1 MFPRLSRAR
10 SGALA
15 LAAAGPLFVLY
26 PTVRP
31 WHDESTLAGA
41 MKSMSSDA
49 WVSAHLFAMLGLI
62 LVPLGLLGVH
72 RLLEPTKGDALG
84 WAAAATAWVGAGL
97 TLPYYG
103 AEDFALHAIARSAA
117 AGRGTDL
124 LGLVHDIRF
133 NPVMTTMAAAGL
145 LLLGLGGILTSAAIW
160 RAGTLPRWSGVL
172 FAVGL
177 LLYIPQ
183 FYLPEWAR
191 IAHGVLLGIS
201 SMWLAAAMWSASRR
215 DPAAQPAPIAPNAP
229 GRSSPGRPVPPAP
242 SPAGGRADDTATAS
256 AAGG

>member
-1 MFPRLSRAR
+1 MNLEEYPMFPRRPRGR

-26 PTVRP
+26 PAVRP
-31 WHDESTLAGA
+31 WHDESTLTGA
-41 MKSMSSDA
+41 TASMSSNA
-49 WVSAHLFAMLGLI
+49 WVAAHLFAMLGLV
-62 LVPLGLLGVH
+62 LVPLGLLGV
-72 RLLEPTKGDALG
+72 RGLLEPTPGNAL
-84 WAAAATAWVGAGL
+84 ARAATATAWAGAGL

-133 NPVMTTMAAAGL
+133 NPVMTTMAGAGL
-145 LLLGLGGILTSAAIW
+145 LLLGLAGILTSAAIW

-177 LLYIPQ
+177 LLFVPQ

-191 IAHGVLLGIS
+191 IAHGALLGIS
-201 SMWLAAAMWSASRR
+201 LIWLASALWRASRR
-215 DPAAQPAPIAPNAP
+215 TQPAA
-229 GRSSPGRPVPPAP
+229 PVPDAP
-242 SPAGGRADDTATAS
+242 RRPILTGP
-256 AAGG
+256 

>member
-1 MFPRLSRAR
+1 MFPRLSRGR

-15 LAAAGPLFVLY
+15 LAVAGPLFVLY

-41 MKSMSSDA
+41 TTSMSSNA
-49 WVSAHLFAMLGLI
+49 WVAAHLFAMLGLV
-62 LVPLGLLGVH
+62 LLPLGLLGMH
-72 RLLEPTKGDALG
+72 RLLEPTRGDALAR
-84 WAAAATAWVGAGL
+84 AATATAWVGAGL

-117 AGRGTDL
+117 AGRGIDL

-145 LLLGLGGILTSAAIW
+145 LLLGLGGVLTSAAIW
-160 RAGTLPRWSGVL
+160 RADTLPRWSGVL

-177 LLYIPQ
+177 LLFIPQ

-191 IAHGVLLGIS
+191 IAHGALLGIS
-201 SMWLAAAMWSASRR
+201 SVWLASAMWSASRR
-215 DPAAQPAPIAPNAP
+215 TPTVLPPVASQRPASVLTGPTGP
-229 GRSSPGRPVPPAP
+229 
-242 SPAGGRADDTATAS
+242 
-256 AAGG
+256 